1 MFVADEGV
9 AAVMEVWM
17 VWLAGRFTN
26 RPYRLVRGLMGV
38 FN

>member
-1 MFVADEGV
+1 MFVADECT
-9 AAVMEVWM
+9 AVMGVWM
-17 VWLAGRFTN
+17 VWVAGRFTN